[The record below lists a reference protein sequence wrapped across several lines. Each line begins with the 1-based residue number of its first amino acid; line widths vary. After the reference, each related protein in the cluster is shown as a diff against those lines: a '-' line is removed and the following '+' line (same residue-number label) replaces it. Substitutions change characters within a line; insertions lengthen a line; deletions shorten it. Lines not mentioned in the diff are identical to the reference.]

1 MIALDFARGDLRTE
15 QDYEQL
21 FNSLAT
27 LETWR
32 LKKSVVK
39 GSRWFSWHQACC
51 EHYEEFFATRM
62 LLTWA
67 YPHEKSPDEGGSKMI
82 KDLRKDDLG
91 GLKLALQC
99 LSWKSWYGIT
109 ILKLADA
116 SLWEWYSNTVKMV
129 KNPTQGLERCLESS
143 VAGWMID
150 GQFQGLV
157 GALLQEASFEKVRIY
172 GALSVQFLGEEGA
185 ETELQSFV
193 ETFWHY
199 VIELMGHRSRTMS
212 KFSVGPEAYAKL
224 LGNDGAAAA
233 DARRLMLSD
242 WKCLWGMESSVN
254 RDPQELAADLRDA
267 ISKPLRL
274 AMQLQETNRPE
285 EAREILQTLLIRLP
299 DSKLVEDLHQRLRT
313 EAKAN
318 AQQSLRPREL
328 QGLIQTSNALESRNI
343 LHPARLTRDVFME
356 QWKTTK
362 TDYNFKKSFDSGT
375 VKLPEFFSRMMA
387 PKKWRTLS
395 EETLSFSSGAW
406 AWVREYVSKN
416 LKEQGVVVKETW
428 LRFYTVICFC

>member
-1 MIALDFARGDLRTE
+1 MGDVDISLGT
-15 QDYEQL
+15 DLICMSAPFYLSKLKTLVPPPNWMNPNL
-21 FNSLAT
+21 F
-27 LETWR
+27 
-32 LKKSVVK
+32 
-39 GSRWFSWHQACC
+39 
-51 EHYEEFFATRM
+51 
-62 LLTWA
+62 
-67 YPHEKSPDEGGSKMI
+67 GG
-82 KDLRKDDLG
+82 
-91 GLKLALQC
+91 
-99 LSWKSWYGIT
+99 
-109 ILKLADA
+109 
-116 SLWEWYSNTVKMV
+116 
-129 KNPTQGLERCLESS
+129 
-143 VAGWMID
+143 
-150 GQFQGLV
+150 V
-157 GALLQEASFEKVRIY
+157 G
-172 GALSVQFLGEEGA
+172 
-185 ETELQSFV
+185 
-193 ETFWHY
+193 
-199 VIELMGHRSRTMS
+199 
-212 KFSVGPEAYAKL
+212 
-224 LGNDGAAAA
+224 
-233 DARRLMLSD
+233 
-242 WKCLWGMESSVN
+242 
-254 RDPQELAADLRDA
+254 
-267 ISKPLRL
+267 
-274 AMQLQETNRPE
+274 MQLQETNRPE

-395 EETLSFSSGAW
+395 EETLLSFSSGAW

>member
-21 FNSLAT
+21 FNSLAS

-32 LKKSVVK
+32 LKKSCVK

-67 YPHEKSPDEGGSKMI
+67 YPHEKSPDEGGSKMM

-99 LSWKSWYGIT
+99 LSWKTWYGIT
-109 ILKLADA
+109 VLKLADS
-116 SLWEWYSNTVKMV
+116 SLWEWYANTVKVV

-185 ETELQSFV
+185 ETELQNFV
-193 ETFWHY
+193 DTFWHY

-212 KFSVGPEAYAKL
+212 KFSVGAEAYAKL
-224 LGNDGAAAA
+224 LGNDGVAAA
-233 DARRLMLSD
+233 DARCLMLSD

-254 RDPQELAADLRDA
+254 KDPQELAADLRDA

-285 EAREILQTLLIRLP
+285 EARDILKALLIRLP

-343 LHPARLTRDVFME
+343 LHPARLTRDAFME
-356 QWKTTK
+356 QWKTTNA
-362 TDYNFKKSFDSGT
+362 DYNFKKSFDSGT
-375 VKLPEFFSRMMA
+375 VKLPEFFSRMLA

-395 EETLSFSSGAW
+395 EETLSVSSGAW
-406 AWVREYVSKN
+406 AWVRQYVSKN
-416 LKEQGVVVKETW
+416 LKEQGIVVKETW
-428 LRFYTVICFC
+428 LKC

>member
-21 FNSLAT
+21 FNSLAS

-32 LKKSVVK
+32 LKKSCVK

-67 YPHEKSPDEGGSKMI
+67 YPHEKSPDEGGSKIM

-99 LSWKSWYGIT
+99 LSWKTWYGIT
-109 ILKLADA
+109 VLKLADS
-116 SLWEWYSNTVKMV
+116 SLWEWYANTVKVV

-185 ETELQSFV
+185 ETELQNFV
-193 ETFWHY
+193 DTFWHY

-212 KFSVGPEAYAKL
+212 KFSVGAEAYAKL
-224 LGNDGAAAA
+224 LGNDGVAAA
-233 DARRLMLSD
+233 DARCLMLSD

-254 RDPQELAADLRDA
+254 KDPQELAADLRDA

-285 EAREILQTLLIRLP
+285 EARDILKTLLIRLP

-343 LHPARLTRDVFME
+343 LHPARLTRDAFME
-356 QWKTTK
+356 QWKTTNA
-362 TDYNFKKSFDSGT
+362 DYNFKKSFDSGT
-375 VKLPEFFSRMMA
+375 VKLPEFFSRMLA

-395 EETLSFSSGAW
+395 EETLSVSSGAW
-406 AWVREYVSKN
+406 AWVRQYVSKN
-416 LKEQGVVVKETW
+416 LKEQGIVVKETW
-428 LRFYTVICFC
+428 LKC

>member
-1 MIALDFARGDLRTE
+1 M
-15 QDYEQL
+15 
-21 FNSLAT
+21 
-27 LETWR
+27 
-32 LKKSVVK
+32 
-39 GSRWFSWHQACC
+39 
-51 EHYEEFFATRM
+51 M
-62 LLTWA
+62 
-67 YPHEKSPDEGGSKMI
+67 

-99 LSWKSWYGIT
+99 LSWKTWYGIT
-109 ILKLADA
+109 VLKLADS
-116 SLWEWYSNTVKMV
+116 SLWEWYANTVKVV

-172 GALSVQFLGEEGA
+172 GALSVQFLGEECA
-185 ETELQSFV
+185 ETELQNFV
-193 ETFWHY
+193 DTFWHY

-212 KFSVGPEAYAKL
+212 KFSVGAEAYAKL
-224 LGNDGAAAA
+224 LGNDGVAAA
-233 DARRLMLSD
+233 DARCLMLSD

-254 RDPQELAADLRDA
+254 KDPQELAADLRDA

-285 EAREILQTLLIRLP
+285 EARDILKTLLIRLP

-343 LHPARLTRDVFME
+343 LHPARLTRDAFME
-356 QWKTTK
+356 QWKTTNA
-362 TDYNFKKSFDSGT
+362 DYNFKKSFDSGT
-375 VKLPEFFSRMMA
+375 VKLPEFFSRMLA

-395 EETLSFSSGAW
+395 EETLSVSSGAW
-406 AWVREYVSKN
+406 AWVRQYVSKN
-416 LKEQGVVVKETW
+416 LKEQGIVVKETW
-428 LRFYTVICFC
+428 LKC

>member
-21 FNSLAT
+21 FNSLAS

-32 LKKSVVK
+32 LKKSCVK

-67 YPHEKSPDEGGSKMI
+67 YPHEKSPDEGGSKMM

-99 LSWKSWYGIT
+99 LSWKTWYGIT
-109 ILKLADA
+109 VLKLADS
-116 SLWEWYSNTVKMV
+116 SLWEWYANTVKVV

-185 ETELQSFV
+185 ETELQNFV
-193 ETFWHY
+193 DTFWHY

-212 KFSVGPEAYAKL
+212 KFSVGAEAYAKL
-224 LGNDGAAAA
+224 LGNDGVAAA
-233 DARRLMLSD
+233 DARCLMLSD

-254 RDPQELAADLRDA
+254 KDPQELAADLRDA

-285 EAREILQTLLIRLP
+285 EARDILKTLLIRLP

-343 LHPARLTRDVFME
+343 LHPARLTRDAFME
-356 QWKTTK
+356 QWKTTNA
-362 TDYNFKKSFDSGT
+362 DYNFKKSFDSGT
-375 VKLPEFFSRMMA
+375 VKLPEFFSRMLA

-395 EETLSFSSGAW
+395 EETLSVSSGAW
-406 AWVREYVSKN
+406 AWVRQYVSKN
-416 LKEQGVVVKETW
+416 LKEQGIVVKETW
-428 LRFYTVICFC
+428 LKC